1 MPLVIADRVLETSTT
16 TGTGNFTLG
25 GAVSGFE
32 SFLSAIGEGNTCYY
46 TIAGGSDW
54 EVGLGTITS
63 GALVRTTILKSSNSD
78 TAVNFGAG
86 TKDVFVT
93 YPGDKAVYKDASN
106 NVNAL
111 GTITSGV
118 WNGTEI
124 TVPYGGTGAAS
135 FTAGALLKGNGQSA
149 ISTATAGTDY
159 VTPSGTETL
168 TNKTIA
174 FGSNTLTDVA
184 GVSATQTLT
193 NKTLTDPKIT
203 LGGTNGTAGQV
214 PVSQGA
220 GLPPVWGTALS
231 AEVKTPTNISPANAA
246 TNITETPT
254 LTGSAYYSLYGV
266 PMAAAQ
272 WQVSTSSGFG
282 TTVIS
287 TGDVAGT
294 AVSYTV
300 LSGVLS
306 VSTTYFWRVRYKD
319 LDGFYS
325 EWSTPTSFTTAAQFN
340 NFIPTPAATPANFGD
355 AFEGGFYTGMIWNQ
369 VTQSSTSTAIGIGS
383 KTFTVTDAA
392 PLFYSGQLVEIRSR
406 ANPAGQRMIGT
417 VTASSGTTLTV
428 NVASVD
434 GSGTL
439 TDWSVMARYR
449 VIVAPKSS
457 GENSGIA
464 YKNAN
469 TAAPTDT
476 GTLSEGWRATEAMRV
491 ADTSTVYPAAHWT
504 RNLNINGRT
513 DWYLPARDELE
524 MCWRNLKPVTNN
536 NYTTADRPTGFTPNY
551 TNLGSIGTSGNQH
564 GVNLNS
570 APQGAA
576 YTTTVPGQVAATAF
590 RTGGAE
596 AFEFGSAFYWSSTE
610 YSASSAWRQHWSSS
624 FPGNQNFN
632 DKTSTFRVRAV
643 RRSII

>member
-1 MPLVIADRVLETSTT
+1 MAITPLPTPPQPTDTT
-16 TGTGNFTLG
+16 AQF
-25 GAVSGFE
+25 
-32 SFLSAIGEGNTCYY
+32 NT
-46 TIAGGSDW
+46 
-54 EVGLGTITS
+54 
-63 GALVRTTILKSSNSD
+63 
-78 TAVNFGAG
+78 
-86 TKDVFVT
+86 
-93 YPGDKAVYKDASN
+93 KAFAWVA
-106 NVNAL
+106 AL
-111 GTITSGV
+111 GTFV
-118 WNGTEI
+118 TEANA
-124 TVPYGGTGAAS
+124 TEAAVDADAATATTKAAEASASATAAAS
-135 FTAGALLKGNGQSA
+135 SASSAATSATAATNAKNAAESARDATLAAFDSFDDRYLGAKTSDPTVDNDGNPLVAGALYFNSVSGVMRVYTGSAWVAAYVSPDGLLPLAGGTMTGAITFAGGQ
-149 ISTATAGTDY
+149 TFPGTGD
-159 VTPSGTETL
+159 VTLTGTE
-168 TNKTIA
+168 
-174 FGSNTLTDVA
+174 
-184 GVSATQTLT
+184 TLT
-193 NKTLTDPKIT
+193 NKTLTDPKLT
-203 LGGTNGTAGQV
+203 LGGSNGTTGQV

-220 GLPPVWGTALS
+220 GLPPVWGTAVS
-231 AEVKTPTNISPANAA
+231 AEIKTPTNVSPANAA
-246 TNITETPT
+246 TNISDTPT

-272 WQVSTSSGFG
+272 WQVSTSSGFE

-294 AVSYTV
+294 AISYTV
-300 LSGVLS
+300 LTGALS

-319 LDGFYS
+319 SEGIYS
-325 EWSTPTSFTTAAQFN
+325 SWSIPTSFTTAAQFN

-369 VTQSSTSTAIGIGS
+369 VTQSSTSTVIGTGS

-406 ANPAGQRMIGT
+406 ANPTTQRMIGT
-417 VTASSGTTLTV
+417 VTASVGTTLTV
-428 NVASVD
+428 NVTSVD

-457 GENSGIA
+457 GENASLQ
-464 YKNAN
+464 YKNAT
-469 TAAPTDT
+469 TAAPTAT

-524 MCWRNLKPVTNN
+524 LCWRNLKPVTNN
-536 NYTTADRPTGFTPNY
+536 NYATADRPTGFTPNY

-576 YTTTVPGQVAATAF
+576 YTTAVPGQVAATNF

-596 AFEFGSAFYWSSTE
+596 AFEFGSAYYWSSTE
-610 YSASSAWRQHWSSS
+610 YSASGAWYQDWSSS
-624 FPGNQNFN
+624 LPGYQNN
-632 DKTSTFRVRAV
+632 LNKLNTFRVRAV